1 MKKSVLIVGPISD
14 FGGREVEAKIIAS
27 ALISNYKVS
36 VLSTIKMTSNSVA
49 LLDDFNFHWNTIDKI
64 ISKNTLV
71 SIVNQLCK
79 KYYSIQ
85 EPAYCLTKN
94 KVNKIYI
101 DFQKLYLKILEKQVQ
116 KNDYVIFLGEVDS
129 KWLDDLTFFCK
140 KNKKK
145 IVLRTTGTVLNFPKE
160 TNFLKKID
168 KVLVHSSSN
177 SVKLK
182 ENSITNIA
190 IIDQTT
196 LNEEKL
202 LELSIDTNKTNLVYG
217 YLGRYS
223 AEKGILELLNI
234 FSKVDNKLIIAG
246 SGCLINEVDTI
257 VAESNNIENLGEIAA
272 DQIHSFFDKIDI
284 LIIPSLQEAGP
295 LVGVEAMAAGKI
307 IISTKVGAM
316 EERLLESKNQFWF
329 DVEAE
334 KTLINLIHEISQLS
348 SEELNN
354 IRKDNRRVYLKKYS
368 IKSISSYYVKLFD
381 KV

>member
-140 KNKKK
+140 KDEKK

-202 LELSIDTNKTNLVYG
+202 LELSND
-217 YLGRYS
+217 
-223 AEKGILELLNI
+223 
-234 FSKVDNKLIIAG
+234 F
-246 SGCLINEVDTI
+246 
-257 VAESNNIENLGEIAA
+257 
-272 DQIHSFFDKIDI
+272 
-284 LIIPSLQEAGP
+284 
-295 LVGVEAMAAGKI
+295 
-307 IISTKVGAM
+307 
-316 EERLLESKNQFWF
+316 ER
-329 DVEAE
+329 
-334 KTLINLIHEISQLS
+334 
-348 SEELNN
+348 
-354 IRKDNRRVYLKKYS
+354 
-368 IKSISSYYVKLFD
+368 
-381 KV
+381 